1 MTKNQKIAIAVGSG
15 LLLTYAVIFVYQR
28 IKRAQADA
36 SEVSSEEAL
45 DVLQE
50 LKKENTNPE
59 PEFTEEDTIP
69 EVGENSELSDL
80 QQSELISGL
89 GDY

>member
-1 MTKNQKIAIAVGSG
+1 MTKNQKIAIAIGSG

-36 SEVSSEEAL
+36 SEVSSDEAL

-50 LKKENTNPE
+50 LKNKNTNLE
-59 PEFTEEDTIP
+59 PVFTEEDIIG
-69 EVGENSELSDL
+69 EVGETSELSDL
-80 QQSELISGL
+80 QQSELISGM

>member
-15 LLLTYAVIFVYQR
+15 IFLTYGVIFVYQR

-36 SEVSSEEAL
+36 SKVSSDEAL
-45 DVLQE
+45 DILEE
-50 LKKENTNPE
+50 LKKDNTNQE
-59 PEFTEEDTIP
+59 PEFTEEDIIP
-69 EVGENSELSDL
+69 EISSNTELTDL
-80 QQSELISGL
+80 QESELISGM

>member
-1 MTKNQKIAIAVGSG
+1 MTKNKKIAIAVGSG

-36 SEVSSEEAL
+36 SKVSSDEAL

-50 LKKENTNPE
+50 LKKENTNIE

-69 EVGENSELSDL
+69 VAGENSELSDL
-80 QQSELISGL
+80 QQSELLSGL